1 MTDETLD
8 KALELKKRIKESD
21 GFLTVIELMDPTD
34 ERATVTVTTPRGSAS
49 FPVYRYQSVVIALRA
64 AMKEEWQSLNQ
75 KYSKL

>member
-21 GFLTVIELMDPTD
+21 EFLTVIELMDPTD

-49 FPVYRYQSVVIALRA
+49 FPVYRYPSVVIALRK

-75 KYSKL
+75 KYE